1 MINADD
7 PQVLD
12 YEFPTPLEVITNS
25 IGMQLIAIRPGEFD
39 MGARDG
45 EDEASDAEKPRHRVQ
60 ITRGFLLG
68 RYEVTQGEF
77 EMVMGFNPSDLGSG
91 NAERNRLPVEMVSWY
106 DAIAFCNK
114 LSERERRPPYYRM
127 TGITRNGDT
136 ITKAE
141 VAIAGGDGY
150 RLPTEA
156 EWEYAARAGTKT
168 IFPWGDSLSSEQA
181 NFDGN
186 YPYGG
191 AAKGKYRIARPRWGH
206 TGQIPGGC
214 MIRRATFGNGS
225 GTGTTAAITSSSRGS
240 RPSILPGLPR
250 PPSGSCGAAAGS
262 ASAGSA
268 GRRTATGS
276 TPATGAG

>member
-1 MINADD
+1 MEEKDFGHGVFMNYVLQGLDGTADAD
-7 PQVLD
+7 GNRGVSLLELYRFASQRRRCTSATSTTRCKPPCSGRRPAGAGLRIPHAAGGDHQLD
-12 YEFPTPLEVITNS
+12 RD
-25 IGMQLIAIRPGEFD
+25 QLIAIRPGEFD

-45 EDEASDAEKPRHRVQ
+45 EDKASDDEKPRHRVQ

-68 RYEVTQGEF
+68 RDEVTQGEF

-91 NAERNRLPVEMVSWY
+91 NAERNRLPVEIVSWY

-127 TGITRNGDT
+127 TGITRRGDT

-181 NFDGN
+181 NFDGTFRT
-186 YPYGG
+186 
-191 AAKGKYRIARPRWGH
+191 AARPRASTWNYG
-206 TGQIPGGC
+206 PGGV
-214 MIRRATFGNGS
+214 I
-225 GTGTTAAITSSSRGS
+225 
-240 RPSILPGLPR
+240 
-250 PPSGSCGAAAGS
+250 
-262 ASAGSA
+262 
-268 GRRTATGS
+268 
-276 TPATGAG
+276 PAKSLGVA